1 MELGI
6 YVHIPFCVKK
16 CTYCNFYSEVKPNLI
31 NDYVLSLVKE
41 IKRESEKY
49 KNFQIT
55 TILNIIKR
63 GESFYHVS
71 MVQNPAR
78 FPNGMHCPH
87 GITDIHSTHFH
98 LR

>member
-1 MELGI
+1 MQKINKHSNTSLSNFTT
-6 YVHIPFCVKK
+6 HCVILQTNTFFTIKK
-16 CTYCNFYSEVKPNLI
+16 PDRLPVRLFL
-31 NDYVLSLVKE
+31 
-41 IKRESEKY
+41 
-49 KNFQIT
+49 QIT

>member
-1 MELGI
+1 MASIILYFDSQYLQI
-6 YVHIPFCVKK
+6 YFSSNQQLNRNLFSFLFFQKK
-16 CTYCNFYSEVKPNLI
+16 PDRLPARLFL
-31 NDYVLSLVKE
+31 
-41 IKRESEKY
+41 
-49 KNFQIT
+49 QIT